1 MTEAVGE
8 DEFED
13 IESWGED
20 EPNAMTDDDIDVS
33 VTDKS
38 LFNSS
43 LLLPETDKD
52 IKISTTP

>member
-13 IESWGED
+13 IESWGDD
-20 EPNAMTDDDIDVS
+20 EPNIDVS

-43 LLLPETDKD
+43 LLLPVTDKD
-52 IKISTTP
+52 ITINIIP